1 MKKIAILICIGM
13 ILSGCF
19 YNQPKPEKP
28 TETKGLSM
36 DLNQNNRDS
45 GNVDAAKV
53 EFSVIK

>member
-1 MKKIAILICIGM
+1 MKRVAILICVGM

-19 YNQPKPEKP
+19 YNQAKPEKS
-28 TETKGLSM
+28 TEKKGLSM

>member
-1 MKKIAILICIGM
+1 MRRVILLIFIGM

-19 YNQPKPEKP
+19 SNQPKPEKT
-28 TETKGLSM
+28 TEKKGLSM
-36 DLNQNNRDS
+36 DLNQNHRDS